1 MTGCCVQVW
10 GGATCTVYAG
20 FGQGQTLGLVAHVY
34 CAECEDT
41 VNLHKK
47 VINLSI
53 MSLHILLLHVHCTL
67 YICSQLNNHS

>member
-1 MTGCCVQVW
+1 MTGCYVQVW

-20 FGQGQTLGLVAHVY
+20 FGQGQTLGLVAHVHVY

-47 VINLSI
+47 VINLNITYQCTFSSYMYI
-53 MSLHILLLHVHCTL
+53 VCCTSVH
-67 YICSQLNNHS
+67 N